1 MNERTINT
9 SSGDVTYVPGLL
21 DTIEHLVDTL
31 GIDGK
36 LLLDS
41 LGFLHVVKF
50 IESRDDLS
58 SRFTDE
64 FAGEL
69 LIETQRFMESFAI
82 SYLDDD
88 LDSLN

>member
-1 MNERTINT
+1 MNERTITTN
-9 SSGDVTYVPGLL
+9 SGDITYVPGLL

-31 GIDGK
+31 RIDGE